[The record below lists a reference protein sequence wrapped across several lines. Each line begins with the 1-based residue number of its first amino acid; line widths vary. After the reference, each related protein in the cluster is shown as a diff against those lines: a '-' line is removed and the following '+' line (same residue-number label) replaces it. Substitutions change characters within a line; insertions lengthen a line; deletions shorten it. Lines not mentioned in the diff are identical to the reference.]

1 MEYNDEQK
9 RIITATENKVVVIAA
24 AASGKTRS
32 LIGRIQ
38 YLIDNGNDANS
49 IVAITY
55 TNAAA
60 IEMRRRLKNCEN
72 VFIGT
77 IHSYCNQ
84 ILVKYGINT
93 NDILDKEEFDELFEL
108 IDKNPEI
115 CPNVEHLIV
124 DEFQDCS
131 SLHYHFLFDILKPKN
146 WMVFG
151 DPRQSIYSFLGG
163 NPSLMLNLAQEEGV
177 KIYQM
182 RKNYRNGIKIL
193 NFARSY
199 SKKRG
204 MDYVDDSIPMRE
216 IEGNITFI
224 KNKTLFD
231 ALSSIDF
238 NIPKDWFILART
250 NIQVEMIKSIL
261 DKLKVPNIILRR
273 KDLDN
278 EGLLKIIDSD
288 TVIIS
293 TVHQAKGLERN
304 NVIIFGLRENSEEEV
319 NICYVAITRAKNK
332 LYWIKNIR
340 KNKYTF

>member
-193 NFARSY
+193 NFARLY

-204 MDYVDDSIPMRE
+204 ISLVYVNGGYQFVSNKSYVEYVSKFVANNKKQTLSNTCMEVLSIIAYNPKITKSE
-216 IEGNITFI
+216 IE
-224 KNKTLFD
+224 
-231 ALSSIDF
+231 
-238 NIPKDWFILART
+238 
-250 NIQVEMIKSIL
+250 
-261 DKLKVPNIILRR
+261 
-273 KDLDN
+273 
-278 EGLLKIIDSD
+278 
-288 TVIIS
+288 
-293 TVHQAKGLERN
+293 HAK
-304 NVIIFGLRENSEEEV
+304 IFGDRYSIVIVFDVLGLHQKGNLSQHQ
-319 NICYVAITRAKNK
+319 
-332 LYWIKNIR
+332 R
-340 KNKYTF
+340 KA